1 MVIAGPSKAL
11 ASPEEAQRAIRPK
24 HDGRVS
30 ALRRFFPKRL
40 QVFRQAAYVD
50 VTKVAYPLSFGGLV
64 AVTCRIFGKGPRRF
78 YKISHDERIARLL
91 CDFRMS
97 MAEKGSAPW
106 HIRCR

>member
-30 ALRRFFPKRL
+30 ALHRFSQKRL
-40 QVFRQAAYVD
+40 QVFRREAYVD

-64 AVTCRIFGKGPRRF
+64 AVTCRIF
-78 YKISHDERIARLL
+78 
-91 CDFRMS
+91 
-97 MAEKGSAPW
+97 
-106 HIRCR
+106 

>member
-50 VTKVAYPLSFGGLV
+50 ITKAVMLAFYGL
-64 AVTCRIFGKGPRRF
+64 AVTVTGCIF
-78 YKISHDERIARLL
+78 
-91 CDFRMS
+91 
-97 MAEKGSAPW
+97 
-106 HIRCR
+106 